1 MNIKINA
8 AWEQRAD
15 RAICR
20 WFIAWSDISDDC
32 FAGAVAG
39 FSGGGTFQKELF
51 LARHNGSDLTS
62 LLIDI
67 EDKLSGDEIY
77 FEDEVSDE
85 IKAICYDCDDIIMAW
100 MDEDSWNDYDQLI
113 LSYVK
118 EADLDQKDDMLY
130 LGSDKPLHLGFILES
145 IGVTAAPRDGS

>member
-39 FSGGGTFQKELF
+39 FSGGGTFQKEFF
-51 LARHNGSDLTS
+51 LAHHNGSDLTS

-67 EDKLSGDEIY
+67 EDKVSGDEIY

-85 IKAICYDCDDIIMAW
+85 IKAICYDCDDIIMGW
-100 MDEDSWNDYDQLI
+100 MEEDSWYDYDQLI

-118 EADLDQKDDMLY
+118 EEDLDQKDDMLY

-145 IGVTAAPRDGS
+145 LGVTAAPRDGS

>member
-39 FSGGGTFQKELF
+39 FSGGGTFQKEFF

-67 EDKLSGDEIY
+67 EDKVSGDEIY
-77 FEDEVSDE
+77 FDDDVSDE
-85 IKAICYDCDDIIMAW
+85 IKAICYDCDDIIMGW
-100 MDEDSWNDYDQLI
+100 MDEDSWYDYDQLI

-145 IGVTAAPRDGS
+145 LGVTAAPRDGS